1 MKENDKMYLD
11 FWVQETP
18 KPGEKP
24 KPYNATH
31 VVGKAI
37 VRVDG
42 YERVSGLADYYGD
55 IRLPGMLYGAV
66 VGCPYPRARVNRVDT
81 TKAASMPGV
90 HAVIHASSAIS
101 QGKVFWSWYK
111 PEEEFEIFDSHCRY
125 EGWAV
130 AAVAA
135 ETPYQAWDAA
145 QAVHVDYKPLPFV
158 TEPPKSLEPGAPRLD
173 AKGNIIDKR
182 QYERGDIGR
191 GFSEADVILEEEF
204 NTACINHNV
213 VEPLGCLVS
222 WDGEELNAW
231 LPCQGVHPLQGDLAR
246 AFGLPHSRVRV
257 ISHYVGGAFGSRAF
271 LFPHHVITGL
281 LAKETGRP
289 VKLSLSREQEYLV
302 GGNRPGTA
310 IRIKV
315 GAKKDGT
322 LTAVDYDVLVTSGP
336 YKGGTS
342 RADYPLR
349 ELYNV
354 ANLRAVTTDVRTNA
368 DLAQPMRAPGHP
380 QCLFALDQMMDMLAE
395 VLHMDPV
402 ELRLKN
408 VPEVNLAVEGL
419 PPFSSEGLKKCI
431 TRGAEAFQWQKS
443 RERAAQTRKN
453 GGHIRRGT
461 GMACSSWAWGKALPP
476 STVVLKLFAD
486 GSVNLALGVSDL
498 GTGAKTLMAQ
508 VVSEELGIA
517 PELVE
522 IENADTATTPWTFFA
537 GGSKTTPTDCVAVRN
552 AAIQVKQQLAALAA
566 EDLGV
571 SASDLNLS
579 GGEVLALYTLP
590 PTEVHGSKTKID
602 TSNRIKI
609 TDITGLKAQR
619 CIIGVGTREPDPKD
633 MSIKPFAAHF
643 AEVEVNTK
651 TGEVKVVRL
660 LGATDTGR
668 VMNPNTYDNQVFGG
682 MFMGLGQAVMEER
695 ILDRGRTGKRLNKTM
710 HDFKSPSIMDAP
722 LSGMTSV
729 PVGTANPSN
738 SVGAIGLGEV
748 VCIPPPTAIAN
759 AIYDAIGVRMTRMPM
774 NPRALLE
781 ALKRKE
787 G

>member
-1 MKENDKMYLD
+1 MNEKMYLD

-18 KPGEKP
+18 KPGEKA
-24 KPYNATH
+24 KPYTTTH
-31 VVGKAI
+31 VVGKPI

-55 IRLPGMLYGAV
+55 MRLPGMLYGAL
-66 VGCPYPRARVNRVDT
+66 VGCPYPRAWVNRVDAT
-81 TKAASMPGV
+81 RAVSMPGV
-90 HAVIHASSAIS
+90 HAVIHAASDIS
-101 QGKVFWSWYK
+101 RGKVFWSWYR
-111 PEEEFEIFDSHCRY
+111 PEEEIEIFDSHCRY

-145 QAVHVDYKPLPFV
+145 QAVQVDFKPLPFS
-158 TEPPKSLEPGAPRLD
+158 TEPRKSLEPGAPRLD
-173 AKGNIIDKR
+173 TKGNIIDKR
-182 QYERGDIGR
+182 TYERGDLGK
-191 GFSEADVILEEEF
+191 GFSEADVVLEEEF
-204 NTACINHNV
+204 TTACINHNV
-213 VEPLGCLVS
+213 VEPLGCLMS
-222 WDGEELNAW
+222 WDGDELNAW

-246 AFGLPHSRVRV
+246 AFDLPHSKVRV
-257 ISHYVGGAFGSRAF
+257 ISHYIGGAFGSRAF
-271 LFPHHVITGL
+271 MLPHQVITGL

-289 VKLSLSREQEYLV
+289 VKLSLTREQEYLM
-302 GGNRPGTA
+302 GGNRPETA

-315 GAKKDGT
+315 GAKKDGA
-322 LTAVDYDVLVTSGP
+322 LTAIDYDVLVTSGP
-336 YKGGTS
+336 YQGGAS
-342 RADYPLR
+342 RTDYPLR

-354 ANLRAVTTDVRTNA
+354 SNLRAVTTDVRTNA

-395 VLHMDPV
+395 ALHIDPV

-408 VPEVNLAVEGL
+408 VPTVNLAVEGL
-419 PPFSSEGLKKCI
+419 PPFSSEGLKKSI
-431 TRGAEAFQWQKS
+431 TGGAEAFQWQKS

-517 PELVE
+517 PELIE

-552 AAIQVKQQLAALAA
+552 AAIQVKQQLATLAA

-571 SASDLNLS
+571 NASDLNLS

-590 PTEVHGSKTKID
+590 PTEVHGSETKID

-609 TDITGLKAQR
+609 TDITGLKAKR

-633 MSIKPFAAHF
+633 VSIKPFGAHF
-643 AEVEVNTK
+643 AEVEVNVK
-651 TGEVKVVRL
+651 TGEVKVLRL

-668 VMNPNTYDNQVFGG
+668 VMNPKTYNNQVFGG
-682 MFMGLGQAVMEER
+682 MFMGLGQAMMEER
-695 ILDRGRTGKRLNKTM
+695 ILDRGRTGKRLNKNM
-710 HDFKSPSIMDAP
+710 HDFKSPGIMDAP

-738 SVGAIGLGEV
+738 SVGAIGLGEI

-759 AIYDAIGVRMTRMPM
+759 AIYDAVGVRMTRMPM
-774 NPRALLE
+774 NPKALLE
-781 ALKRKE
+781 ALKQKE

>member
-1 MKENDKMYLD
+1 MKGQDKVYMD

-18 KPGEKP
+18 KAGEKP
-24 KPYNATH
+24 RPYEMTH
-31 VVGKAI
+31 IVGKAI
-37 VRVDG
+37 PRVDG
-42 YERVSGLADYYGD
+42 YERVSGLADFYGD
-55 IRLPGMLYGAV
+55 ISFPGMLYGAV
-66 VGCPYPRARVNRVDT
+66 VRCPYPRARVKGVDT
-81 TKAASMPGV
+81 TEPESMPGV
-90 HAVIHASSAIS
+90 HAVIDASSPIV
-101 QGKVFWSWYK
+101 QGKVFWSWYR
-111 PEEEFEIFDSHCRY
+111 PEEEFRLFDAHCRY

-135 ETPYQAWDAA
+135 ETPYQAWDAVR
-145 QAVHVDYKPLPFV
+145 AVQVDYERLPFV
-158 TEPPKSLEPGAPRLD
+158 TDPRKSLEPGAPRLD
-173 AKGNIIDKR
+173 EKGNLIDSSK
-182 QYERGDIGR
+182 YERGDIEK

-204 NTACINHNV
+204 ETACLNHNI
-213 VEPLGCLVS
+213 VEPMGCVMR
-222 WDGEELNAW
+222 WDGDDLNVW
-231 LPCQGVHPLQGDLAR
+231 LPCQGVHPLQADMAR

-257 ISHYVGGAFGSRAF
+257 ISHYMGGGFGSRAF
-271 LFPHHVITGL
+271 LFPDHVITGL

-289 VKLSLSREQEYLV
+289 VKLALTREEEYLV
-302 GGNRPGTA
+302 GGNRPGTH

-322 LTAVDYDVLVTSGP
+322 LTAIDYDILVTSGP

-380 QCLFALDQMMDMLAE
+380 PCLFALDQMMDMLA
-395 VLHMDPV
+395 VALDMDPV
-402 ELRLKN
+402 DLRLKN
-408 VPEVNLAVEGL
+408 VPEVNLAVEGH
-419 PPFSSEGLKKCI
+419 PPFSSDGLKNCI
-431 TRGAEAFQWQKS
+431 VRGAEAFKWQES
-443 RERAAQTRKN
+443 REKASLAREN
-453 GGHIRRGT
+453 GGHMRRGV
-461 GMACSSWAWGKALPP
+461 GMACTSWAWGKALRP
-476 STVVLKLFAD
+476 STVVLKLFVD

-508 VVSEELGIA
+508 VVSEELGID

-552 AAIQVKQQLAALAA
+552 AAIHVKQQLLDMAAK
-566 EDLGV
+566 DLGV
-571 SASDLNLS
+571 SASDLGLS
-579 GGEVLALYTLP
+579 GGDVLAFYTVP
-590 PTEVHGSKTKID
+590 PSDVHGSVTKFD
-602 TSNRIKI
+602 TSARIKI
-609 TDITGLKAQR
+609 SDISGLKAQK

-651 TGEVKVVRL
+651 TGEVRVVRL
-660 LGATDTGR
+660 LGTTDSGR

-682 MFMGLGQAVMEER
+682 MFMGLGQALMEER
-695 ILDRGRTGKRLNKTM
+695 ILDHDQTGKRLNRNM
-710 HDFKSPSIMDAP
+710 HDFKAP
-722 LSGMTSV
+722 TILDGPVSEMTSV
-729 PVGTANPSN
+729 PVGVADPSN

-748 VCIPPPTAIAN
+748 VCIAPPTAVAN

-774 NPRALLE
+774 NPITLLE
-781 ALKRKE
+781 ALKQTE